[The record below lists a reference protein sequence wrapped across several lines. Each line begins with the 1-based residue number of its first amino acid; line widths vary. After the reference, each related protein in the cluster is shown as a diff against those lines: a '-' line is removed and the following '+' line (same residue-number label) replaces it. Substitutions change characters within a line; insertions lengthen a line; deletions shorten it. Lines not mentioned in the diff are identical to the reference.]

1 MNVSVFFWGGAAP
14 SGKPAPLTFTCCSEW
29 RLKQK
34 TFSTQITLIAM
45 MSRPMRLFQDSM
57 FIYYI
62 FLNTGC
68 SSQPEMET
76 FGLLWKLHET
86 AAPQIFQD
94 KFSRWSGLFM
104 GWGNGAFMGVCI
116 SVRSA
121 HKWRHARAQ
130 YFFNDWLFVFWLFW
144 EQKTYSHLVRF
155 GVESACILVARIMEN
170 LL

>member
-14 SGKPAPLTFTCCSEW
+14 SGKPAPLTFTCCSNW
-29 RLKQK
+29 RLKLK
-34 TFSTQITLIAM
+34 TFSTQTLIAM
-45 MSRPMRLFQDSM
+45 MSQPMRLFQDSI

-86 AAPQIFQD
+86 AAAQIFQD

-104 GWGNGAFMGVCI
+104 GWGNGAFMGVYI
-116 SVRSA
+116 LVRGA

-130 YFFNDWLFVFWLFW
+130 YFFLMTDFLCFDF
-144 EQKTYSHLVRF
+144 S
-155 GVESACILVARIMEN
+155 EN
-170 LL
+170 KRPIAI